1 MERHED
7 DRGQATVLMVVGLAL
22 AALLLMAAATAGRVL
37 VDRAQART
45 AADAAALAGAA
56 EGEAVAREVARANR
70 AVLVRHE
77 DLRGVA
83 VVEVRVGRVTAFA
96 RARWVPDVPPPS
108 ELAQGLGSGSGVV
121 PGHGVGR
128 RAGLSAPLLAALERA
143 DRLLGTPVPIASG
156 LRTRAQQQALWDR
169 RHRNPYPVARPGTSN
184 HERGE
189 AVDVPRGFVPRLLAV
204 AGAAGLCQPMPRT
217 DPVHFEVCR

>member
-1 MERHED
+1 MERD
-7 DRGQATVLMVVGLAL
+7 DRGQATVLAVMGVGF
-22 AALLLMAAATAGRVL
+22 AALMLVAATTAGRVL

-56 EGEAVAREVARANR
+56 EGEAGAREVARANGG
-70 AVLVRHE
+70 VLVRHE
-77 DLRGVA
+77 DLNGVA
-83 VVEVRVGRVTAFA
+83 MVEVRVGRVTAFA
-96 RARWVPDVPPPS
+96 RARWIPDPPVAPS
-108 ELAQGLGSGSGVV
+108 LGDLVGGVV
-121 PGHGVGR
+121 GNGMGR

-169 RHRNPYPVARPGTSN
+169 RHTNPYPVARPGTSN
-184 HERGE
+184 HERGQ
-189 AVDVPRGFVPRLLAV
+189 AVDVPRGFVPRLMAV
-204 AGAAGLCQPMPRT
+204 AGAAGLCQPIPRT

>member
-1 MERHED
+1 MEHDD
-7 DRGQATVLMVVGLAL
+7 DRGQVTILSTTGLAL
-22 AALLLMAAATAGRVL
+22 LAVLLVALATLGRGL

-56 EGEAVAREVARANR
+56 EGEQTAREVAAANHGEVR
-70 AVLVRHE
+70 RYDVVDGAVLVQ
-77 DLRGVA
+77 
-83 VVEVRVGRVTAFA
+83 VVVGRIDAYA
-96 RARWVPDVPPPS
+96 RARRIPEVAPPTRAFAGGPTT
-108 ELAQGLGSGSGVV
+108 GSGK
-121 PGHGVGR
+121 
-128 RAGLSAPLLAALERA
+128 RAGLSPDLSAALERA

-156 LRTRAQQQALWDR
+156 LRSRAQQQALWDR
-169 RHRNPYPVARPGTSN
+169 RSTNRYPVARPGTSH
-184 HERGE
+184 HETGR